1 MSNLKTNKQIVS
13 DLIREVWHQ
22 GNLDILSDFWSEDC
36 INHAMPAANNRGLEA
51 LRIYHE
57 SLSVTLTEAFTDF
70 QTEILQQIAEGE
82 TVVTQMRST
91 GKHQGT
97 FLGIPATSKNITLS
111 AMRIDRLQDGKII
124 EHWSIA
130 DMAGLMQQLQA

>member
-1 MSNLKTNKQIVS
+1 MSNFKTNKQLVS
-13 DLIREVWHQ
+13 DLIREVWHH
-22 GNLDILSDFWSEDC
+22 GNLDLLSDFWSEDC

-51 LRIYHE
+51 LHSYHE

-82 TVVTQMRST
+82 TVVTQMRSS